1 MEERDGR
8 NVDRGWARGPR
19 RDRLQGS
26 GVEIERATD
35 SVAAPKMHCRQSC
48 EVFQARPQR
57 FVQRVHERGEWLSG
71 AWFGRRVLRRM
82 RPSRRLLM
90 LSVLSVLAL
99 AATSGNVAHAQSD
112 PATDWANYEKLT
124 LASGLAGEPIDM
136 AVLPDGRVLH
146 TQRAGA
152 LRLTTPASGVTE
164 VVNQFNVYTAGEQ
177 GLLTVALDPDFATN
191 QWVYVYYSPRLDTPG
206 GKPREPCRQARR
218 RRTGTNGRATTSSPA
233 SSGPETR
240 STWRAS
246 SRSSRSIRIAAVA
259 RTTPVTS
266 PGTPRGTCS
275 SRSAITPV
283 PAPATPKAMHRSTTV
298 RE

>member
-1 MEERDGR
+1 MAAIRDALSA
-8 NVDRGWARGPR
+8 VLW
-19 RDRLQGS
+19 
-26 GVEIERATD
+26 
-35 SVAAPKMHCRQSC
+35 
-48 EVFQARPQR
+48 VFQARPQR
-57 FVQRVHERGEWLSG
+57 FVQLVHERGEWFSG
-71 AWFGRRVLRRM
+71 ALVRAARSTQDAPIKQVVTV
-82 RPSRRLLM
+82 
-90 LSVLSVLAL
+90 SVLSVLAL
-99 AATSGNVAHAQSD
+99 VATSANVAHAQSD

-191 QWVYVYYSPRLDTPG
+191 QWVYVYYAPRLDTPG
-206 GKPREPCRQARR
+206 GNAPGEPCRQARR

-233 SSGPETR
+233 SSGPGTR

-246 SRSSRSIRIAAVA
+246 SRSSRSRRIAAVA

-275 SRSAITPV
+275 SRSATTPV
-283 PAPATPKAMHRSTTV
+283 PRPATPKAMHRSTTL
-298 RE
+298 RA